1 MLKERKKTILDEIA
15 IIDANEQEGA
25 LSSDLAVQRAVR
37 KGELEEIIMREEIH
51 WRQKNQGKK
60 G

>member
-25 LSSDLAVQRAVR
+25 LSSDLAVQRVVR

-51 WRQKNQGKK
+51 
-60 G
+60 